1 MRRRAV
7 TFSFDRRR
15 AQAAATLLFATALVS
30 LSLFAALS
38 QPARAAELRWR
49 NRPFTIVANGRKI
62 ADFIRELASSQGVT
76 AVVDPK
82 VDGTI
87 SGRFSGTPQQ
97 TLDTICSTYGL
108 TWYYDGSFLYIDP
121 ADQSQSQ
128 VIPIPPNS
136 ASEIGRALETMQIT
150 DKRFALVINDRAN
163 SIYVSGPRRYI
174 ELVRQ
179 AVGSVGNPSSNGQLA
194 DVRAF
199 RLHYGWASDFTVN
212 RSGKEVVI
220 PGVATMLKRLYGKA
234 SSHSNYTPVNAT
246 LGAAARQMKLGS
258 GVTIAVPRIEFP
270 DIAGGPS
277 SNSGYSA
284 SGLLPDSV
292 SPFANNA
299 GGNSDTLPQIEA
311 DPAINAVLVRD
322 LPENMYRYQSL
333 INELDVRPRIVE
345 INVTIIDI
353 DENSLDSL
361 GIDWRLHTSHGDVQI
376 GNGSNPLNGNTQYNG
391 SGNPPLTFG
400 VGTSEQG
407 QTGTFLPTGIALTAS
422 IGGSLRDYLL
432 TRVNALA
439 QNGNA
444 ELHSKPKVLALD
456 NTEAI
461 LENLTQFYVQV
472 QGFQDSS
479 LYSVTTGTSI
489 KVTPMI
495 VDDSAARP
503 AAGANGNP
511 DSVMMSI
518 DIQDG
523 NVVPGQA
530 VSNIPVIQQRN
541 IVTKTMIDEGKS
553 LLIAGF
559 NNDQVQI
566 NKSGVPWLSNIPWIG
581 NLFRYTDKTGDHM
594 ERFYL
599 LTPRVVSNASM
610 YAPDGAPI
618 NPGAGSVPDA
628 NGLAMYR
635 PPDNDV
641 AVPLTPKPLP
651 GSRFGPPL
659 PLPPQDPPPQAPGS
673 QPAATQRGA
682 QAGSQA
688 GAQTG
693 TPTGSQDHVF
703 NHP

>member
-1 MRRRAV
+1 MGRRAIWIR
-7 TFSFDRRR
+7 FDAVRDISR
-15 AQAAATLLFATALVS
+15 AQNALAMLTVVALLSITMFTAL
-30 LSLFAALS
+30 A

-62 ADFIRELASSQGVT
+62 VDFIRELASSQGVT

-97 TLDTICSTYGL
+97 TLDTICATYGL
-108 TWYYDGSFLYIDP
+108 TWYYDGSFLYVDP

-136 ASEIGRALETMQIT
+136 AGEIGRTLETMQIT
-150 DKRFALVINDRAN
+150 DKRFQLVINGRAN

-179 AVGSVGNPSSNGQLA
+179 AVSTVGNPSSNGQLA

-199 RLHYGWASDFTVN
+199 RLKYGWASDFTIN

-220 PGVATMLKRLYGKA
+220 PGVATMLKRLYGKGGTRP
-234 SSHSNYTPVNAT
+234 NMIPTNAT

-270 DIAGGPS
+270 DIAGGPA
-277 SNSGYSA
+277 GYGGYGATGA
-284 SGLLPDSV
+284 SPDSQL
-292 SPFANNA
+292 PFS
-299 GGNSDTLPQIEA
+299 GGSSGGGDTLPQIEA
-311 DPAINAVLVRD
+311 DPALNAVLVRD

-361 GIDWRLHTSHGDVQI
+361 GIDWRLHTTHGDVQI
-376 GNGSNPLNGNTQYNG
+376 GNGASALNGNTQYNG

-400 VGTSEQG
+400 VGTTEQG
-407 QTGTFLPTGIALTAS
+407 QTGTFMPTGIALTAS

-439 QNGNA
+439 ETGKA

-495 VDDSAARP
+495 VDDAAAQAAAR
-503 AAGANGNP
+503 AANAE
-511 DSVMMSI
+511 SVMMSI

-523 NVVPGQA
+523 NVVPGQS
-530 VSNIPVIQQRN
+530 VSNVPVIQQRN

-559 NNDQVQI
+559 NNDQVQL
-566 NKSGVPWLSNIPWIG
+566 NKSGVPWLSEIPLIG
-581 NLFRYTDKTGDHM
+581 NLFKYTDKTGEHM

-618 NPGAGSVPDA
+618 NPNLGSAPDV
-628 NGLAMYR
+628 NGLTMYR

-641 AVPLTPKPLP
+641 VVPLTPKPLP
-651 GSRFGPPL
+651 GTRYGPPL
-659 PLPPQDPPPQAPGS
+659 PPPPPQDAAS
-673 QPAATQRGA
+673 QPAVTQTGA
-682 QAGSQA
+682 Q
-688 GAQTG
+688 G
-693 TPTGSQDHVF
+693 TQDHAYD
-703 NHP
+703 HP

>member
-1 MRRRAV
+1 M
-7 TFSFDRRR
+7 
-15 AQAAATLLFATALVS
+15 
-30 LSLFAALS
+30 LFAAALLS
-38 QPARAAELRWR
+38 ASLFTPIMHSARAAELRWR

-62 ADFIRELASSQGVT
+62 ADFIRELASSQGIT

-97 TLDTICSTYGL
+97 TLDTVCATYGL

-136 ASEIGRALETMQIT
+136 AGEISRALQTMQIA
-150 DKRFALVINDRAN
+150 DKRFSLVINDRSN

-179 AVGSVGNPSSNGQLA
+179 AVSTVGNPASNGQLA
-194 DVRAF
+194 DVHAF
-199 RLHYGWASDFTVN
+199 RLKYGWASDFTVN

-220 PGVATMLKRLYGKA
+220 PGVATMLKRLYGRDNTPTTA
-234 SSHSNYTPVNAT
+234 APVNAT
-246 LGAAARQMKLGS
+246 LGSAARQMKLGS

-277 SNSGYSA
+277 GNGGYGA
-284 SGLLPDSV
+284 SGLSSDGAALPFS
-292 SPFANNA
+292 SGS
-299 GGNSDTLPQIEA
+299 GGADVLPHIEA

-333 INELDVRPRIVE
+333 ISELDVRPRIVE

-353 DENSLDSL
+353 DDTSLDSL
-361 GIDWRLHTSHGDVQI
+361 GIDWRLHTTHGDIQI
-376 GNGSNPLNGNTQYNG
+376 GNGQNPLNGNTQYG
-391 SGNPPLTFG
+391 TSGNPPLTFG
-400 VGTSEQG
+400 VGTTEQG
-407 QTGTFLPTGIALTAS
+407 QTGTFAPTGIALTAS

-439 QNGNA
+439 QTGKA

-472 QGFQDSS
+472 NGFQDSS

-495 VDDSAARP
+495 VDDSATQAVNATP
-503 AAGANGNP
+503 E
-511 DSVMMSI
+511 SVMMSI

-523 NVVPGQA
+523 NIVQGQA

-541 IVTKTMIDEGKS
+541 IVTKTMIDEGRS

-559 NNDQVQI
+559 NDDQVQL
-566 NKSGVPWLSNIPWIG
+566 NKSGVPWLSDIPLIG
-581 NLFRYTDKTGDHM
+581 NLFKYTDKTGSHM

-599 LTPRVVSNASM
+599 LTPRVVETASM
-610 YAPDGAPI
+610 YAPDGSPI
-618 NPGAGSVPDA
+618 NPGAGAAPDS
-628 NGLAMYR
+628 NGLTMYR
-635 PPDNDV
+635 PPDSDI
-641 AVPLTPKPLP
+641 AMPLTPTPLP
-651 GSRFGPPL
+651 GTRLGPA
-659 PLPPQDPPPQAPGS
+659 PLPPPPKGPASPSAAP
-673 QPAATQRGA
+673 PAVT
-682 QAGSQA
+682 
-688 GAQTG
+688 QTG
-693 TPTGSQDHVF
+693 TTDHGYE
-703 NHP
+703 HP

>member
-7 TFSFDRRR
+7 PFSFDRRR
-15 AQAAATLLFATALVS
+15 AQAAATLLFATALLS
-30 LSLFAALS
+30 MSLFAALS

-82 VDGTI
+82 VDGVI

-136 ASEIGRALETMQIT
+136 AGEIGRALETMQIT

-220 PGVATMLKRLYGKA
+220 PGVATMLKRLYGKGGN
-234 SSHSNYTPVNAT
+234 HSNTMPVNAT

-277 SNSGYSA
+277 ANSGYGA
-284 SGLLPDSV
+284 SGLSTDGV

-299 GGNSDTLPQIEA
+299 GGGDTLPQIEA

-333 INELDVRPRIVE
+333 INDLDVRPRIVE

-376 GNGSNPLNGNTQYNG
+376 GNGSSPLNGNTQYNG

-472 QGFQDSS
+472 QGYQDSS

-495 VDDSAARP
+495 VDDNAAQPANVSATP
-503 AAGANGNP
+503 GANP
-511 DSVMMSI
+511 ESVMMSI

-523 NVVPGQA
+523 NVVPGQS

-581 NLFRYTDKTGDHM
+581 NLFKYTDKTGDHM

-618 NPGAGSVPDA
+618 NPGAGSTPDA
-628 NGLAMYR
+628 NGMSMYR
-635 PPDNDV
+635 PPDNDI

-659 PLPPQDPPPQAPGS
+659 PPPPKDPAS
-673 QPAATQRGA
+673 QPAATQSSA
-682 QAGSQA
+682 QSGSQA
-688 GAQTG
+688 GAPTSP
-693 TPTGSQDHVF
+693 PTGSQDHVF

>member
-7 TFSFDRRR
+7 TFQFDRRR
-15 AQAAATLLFATALVS
+15 AQLAATMFFAAALVS
-30 LSLFAALS
+30 ASLFTPMAQS
-38 QPARAAELRWR
+38 ARAAELRWR
-49 NRPFTIVANGRKI
+49 NRPFTIVANDRKI
-62 ADFIRELASSQGVT
+62 ADFIRELASSQGIT
-76 AVVDPK
+76 AVIDPK

-97 TLDTICSTYGL
+97 TLDTVCSTYGL

-136 ASEIGRALETMQIT
+136 AAEISRALETMQIT
-150 DKRFALVINDRAN
+150 DKRFSLVINDRSN
-163 SIYVSGPRRYI
+163 SIYVSGPHRYI

-179 AVGSVGNPSSNGQLA
+179 AVSSVGNPAANGQLA

-199 RLHYGWASDFTVN
+199 RLKYGWASDFTVN

-220 PGVATMLKRLYGKA
+220 PGVATMLKRLYGKDNA
-234 SSHSNYTPVNAT
+234 RNNYTPVNAT

-258 GVTIAVPRIEFP
+258 GVSISVPRIEFP

-277 SNSGYSA
+277 GNSGYGA
-284 SGLLPDSV
+284 SGNSSDTPPLPFS
-292 SPFANNA
+292 
-299 GGNSDTLPQIEA
+299 GGSGGGDTLPQIEA

-353 DENSLDSL
+353 DDTSLDSL
-361 GIDWRLHTSHGDVQI
+361 GIDWRLHTPHGDVQI
-376 GNGSNPLNGNTQYNG
+376 GNGQNPLNGNTQYGNT
-391 SGNPPLTFG
+391 GNPPLTFG
-400 VGTSEQG
+400 VGTTEQG
-407 QTGTFLPTGIALTAS
+407 QTGTFAPTGIALTAS

-439 QNGNA
+439 QTGKA

-495 VDDSAARP
+495 VDDEGAANATH
-503 AAGANGNP
+503 AADADP
-511 DSVMMSI
+511 ESVMMSI

-523 NVVPGQA
+523 NVVQGQT

-541 IVTKTMIDEGKS
+541 IVTKTMIDEGRS

-559 NNDQVQI
+559 NDDQVQL
-566 NKSGVPWLSNIPWIG
+566 NKSGVPWLSDIPLIG
-581 NLFRYTDKTGDHM
+581 NLFRYTDKTGSHM

-599 LTPRVVSNASM
+599 LTPRVVETASM
-610 YAPDGAPI
+610 YAPDGSPI
-618 NPGAGSVPDA
+618 NPSAGAAADPNS
-628 NGLAMYR
+628 LSMYR
-635 PPDNDV
+635 PPDNDI
-641 AVPLTPKPLP
+641 AVPLTPKPQA
-651 GSRFGPPL
+651 GSRFGPPAV
-659 PLPPQDPPPQAPGS
+659 APS
-673 QPAATQRGA
+673 AASQTTAQPAVQPAAAT
-682 QAGSQA
+682 
-688 GAQTG
+688 QTG
-693 TPTGSQDHVF
+693 TLAHGYE
-703 NHP
+703 HP